1 MITIADILRP
11 EHVLLDLNPAENND
25 VVWDIAMLLKT
36 DDRVQNWSRFY
47 ESLKTTSIEAGPGV
61 EICIPHARTKSV
73 GSMVMSAGRVS
84 GGVSPAGSAKKIRY
98 IFVIG
103 IPVAFASDYL
113 RIIGSVARMFKSQDT
128 EGILREVRSPEQFV
142 AILSGK
148 EMQL

>member
-11 EHVLLDLNPAENND
+11 EHVLLDLNPAENKD
-25 VVWDIAMLLKT
+25 AVWDVAMLLKT

-84 GGVSPAGSAKKIRY
+84 GGASPAGLAQKIRY

-142 AILSGK
+142 AILNGK